1 MAALTDTVAR
11 GAQAAV
17 TTALEKDPEV
27 FLNLYI
33 EGLRKR
39 GLSDTEIAGRVNQ
52 FQAAMSSI
60 ERLTNGFN
68 DLGLEVAKYRQQ
80 LYQSLLDSHLKLS
93 TEQAA
98 KSTEAFLQLARDL
111 NTKYLETEQA
121 KLDAKIS
128 PYKVAG
134 SFAGFLQVAG
144 MVMEAFS
151 PGSGRDLI
159 DRAEVMIKENQAK
172 IDAVKLNK
180 PDSQMFM
187 TAYQDVQRMIQSTV
201 IDVPALSRLYGNKL
215 GDTPTQNGAGVSGST
230 DELLRRGASAGR
242 GEAPGLPTTTIPR
255 ADGSAYDVPASG
267 AAATPRRNS
276 GAAYDVPPAANMTPA
291 QIEKMVTDKLKSIQG
306 NVKLTDAKIKEI
318 AKGYVASNAD
328 ANPAL
333 NAAEAAKFKKVIE
346 ALDQPS
352 RDAINK
358 VLGVPS
364 AEAVARPA
372 AAPVTTTGS
381 LSAKGLEQ
389 ALAQIQGL
397 SPAQAV
403 ALRVEAIAADTAA
416 GKNDKL
422 LDTRTEIERLH
433 NSIAYKS
440 LSPDLRKAVDA
451 NLKLPEPAP
460 Q

>member
-1 MAALTDTVAR
+1 
-11 GAQAAV
+11 
-17 TTALEKDPEV
+17 
-27 FLNLYI
+27 
-33 EGLRKR
+33 
-39 GLSDTEIAGRVNQ
+39 
-52 FQAAMSSI
+52 
-60 ERLTNGFN
+60 
-68 DLGLEVAKYRQQ
+68 
-80 LYQSLLDSHLKLS
+80 
-93 TEQAA
+93 
-98 KSTEAFLQLARDL
+98 
-111 NTKYLETEQA
+111 
-121 KLDAKIS
+121 
-128 PYKVAG
+128 
-134 SFAGFLQVAG
+134 
-144 MVMEAFS
+144 
-151 PGSGRDLI
+151 
-159 DRAEVMIKENQAK
+159 
-172 IDAVKLNK
+172 
-180 PDSQMFM
+180 
-187 TAYQDVQRMIQSTV
+187 
-201 IDVPALSRLYGNKL
+201 
-215 GDTPTQNGAGVSGST
+215 
-230 DELLRRGASAGR
+230 
-242 GEAPGLPTTTIPR
+242 
-255 ADGSAYDVPASG
+255 
-267 AAATPRRNS
+267 
-276 GAAYDVPPAANMTPA
+276 MTPA

-306 NVKLTDAKIKEI
+306 NVKLTESQIQQI
-318 AKGYVASNAD
+318 AKGYVASNAG

-346 ALDQPS
+346 SLDQPS

-403 ALRVEAIAADTAA
+403 ALRVEAIAADKAV